1 MENGAQMDYTWY
13 PVYDRIVSQIDELL
27 AKEKN
32 RPVTVAIDGMC
43 GSGKSTL
50 GQALKDH
57 YGCNLFHM
65 DDFYLRM
72 EAGERRNDSGAW
84 RQCGLECGSR
94 QRC

>member
-57 YGCNLFHM
+57 YVPYG
-65 DDFYLRM
+65 
-72 EAGERRNDSGAW
+72 
-84 RQCGLECGSR
+84 
-94 QRC
+94 

>member
-32 RPVTVAIDGMC
+32 RQVTVAIDGMC

-65 DDFYLRM
+65 DDFYVLL
-72 EAGERRNDSGAW
+72 NTFYD
-84 RQCGLECGSR
+84 
-94 QRC
+94 